1 MDRLHKEMYD
11 ALTGGKEL
19 PEDWVFASRLD
30 AAVVAAVARR
40 HLFKRDVC
48 WGVTL
53 AVTTL
58 TGLGML
64 AWYTPTQTVTVTE
77 IEVRDAPDRACLDAL
92 DKAGEL
98 FLMFSKVT
106 DTLARRDAAE
116 QRAHDAVYAMDR
128 EALTA
133 ASNEMFVE
141 NDIMGTQIR
150 QASEVDLTTPTQACR
165 G

>member
-1 MDRLHKEMYD
+1 MDRLNKEMYD
-11 ALTGGKEL
+11 ALTGDKEL

-30 AAVVAAVARR
+30 AAVVTAVAKR
-40 HLFKRDVC
+40 HLRRRDSV
-48 WGVTL
+48 WGV
-53 AVTTL
+53 A
-58 TGLGML
+58 LGVVVVASIAGL

-98 FLMFSKVT
+98 FLAFSKVT

-116 QRAHDAVYAMDR
+116 QRAHDAVYSMDR

-133 ASNEMFVE
+133 ASDEMFAE
-141 NDIMGTQIR
+141 NGIMESQIR
-150 QASEVDLTTPTQACR
+150 QASEVDLTTPTEACR